1 MKRTVIAILTLSVAA
16 FGSLAAFIAV
26 TGRRIVTMRLTQY
39 AWDSADTSPAG
50 IE

>member
-16 FGSLAAFIAV
+16 FGSMAAFIAV
-26 TGRRIVTMRLTQY
+26 TGRRIANMRLTQY
-39 AWDSADTSPAG
+39 AWDSADTTPVG